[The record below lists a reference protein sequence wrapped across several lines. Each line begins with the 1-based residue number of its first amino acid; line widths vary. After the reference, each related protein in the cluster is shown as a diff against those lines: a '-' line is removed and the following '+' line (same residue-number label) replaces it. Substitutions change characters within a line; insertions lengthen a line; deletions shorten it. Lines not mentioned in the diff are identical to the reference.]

1 VALADRPVREVV
13 EAAVIESMITHAD
26 PRCLLACAAFDAAI
40 HVALQDTNSAQTA
53 ENGPTENMVAPIS
66 EMLDTAREAAQVAC
80 NAILRPKWTDATDRE
95 HLERAL
101 DEILS
106 DLDAARDDNP
116 RVYRP
121 GLHLHDTAGFVRVAF
136 RLAFWHLV
144 HTPSWRDAVVDV
156 ASRGGDADTNAAIV
170 GALLGARD
178 GANAIPADWRERVL
192 GVRQPGPADWAA
204 AHHPKHLLALVK

>member
-1 VALADRPVREVV
+1 
-13 EAAVIESMITHAD
+13 
-26 PRCLLACAAFDAAI
+26 
-40 HVALQDTNSAQTA
+40 
-53 ENGPTENMVAPIS
+53 MVAPIS
-66 EMLDTAREAAQVAC
+66 EMLETAREAAQVAC
-80 NAILRPKWTDATDRE
+80 NGILRPKWTDATDRE

-144 HTPSWRDAVVDV
+144 HTSSWRDAVVDV

-204 AHHPKHLLALVK
+204 AHHPKHLLVLVK